1 MRSHPMAGDTL
12 LAALL
17 LLFDLLLYISNSE
30 LDDPVQP
37 WYVAIPLD
45 IAVVTPLVFRRK
57 RPLIAAYIVYAV
69 SYAHSTLD
77 LGASGAIALAVSL
90 YSVLVYVGRKQGLI
104 YAGALVVAAAVA
116 ILPQPQPVWALESF
130 LSLFAIA
137 FCWVLGEFM
146 YARRAY
152 QRELEARLHLL
163 ETERDQ
169 AARIAVAE
177 ERGRIAREL
186 HDVVAHSVSVMVVQA
201 DGAALALNA
210 KPELAGRALRTISET
225 GRGALGEL
233 RRLLDVLR
241 NDHGDGEPRVP
252 QPDAAALGDLAER
265 MRGAGMPVDL
275 EMEGELGTLP
285 AGLSLGIYRIVQESL
300 TNTLK
305 HAGAG
310 AHAAVRVQ
318 LTGDQVE
325 VVVRDDGAGRAR
337 RLEEVGAPGPANGL
351 LVPGK
356 QPAPRLSVAGGN
368 GLIGMRERANVYGG
382 TLEVGPAAGGGWQVR
397 AVLPVRLGS

>member
-1 MRSHPMAGDTL
+1 MVGDSLLAFL
-12 LAALL
+12 LAA
-17 LLFDLLLYISNSE
+17 FDILMFASGGVDPE
-30 LDDPVQP
+30 LPGP
-37 WYVAIPLD
+37 EWFVAVPIDL
-45 IAVVTPLVFRRK
+45 AVVAPLVFRRK
-57 RPLIAAYIVYAV
+57 RPLIAAYAAYVI
-69 SYAHSTLD
+69 SYAHGALD
-77 LGASGAIALAVSL
+77 LGVSGLAALAISL
-90 YSVLVYVGRKQGLI
+90 YSVQVYVGRKQGLI
-104 YAGALVVAAAVA
+104 YGGAFVVAMVVTA
-116 ILPQPQPVWALESF
+116 IVKPEPSMLAQLVFSAF
-130 LSLFAIA
+130 TIA
-137 FCWVLGEFM
+137 FCWLLGEFM

-201 DGAALALNA
+201 DGAALALKSN
-210 KPELAGRALRTISET
+210 PELAGRALGTISET

-241 NDHGDGEPRVP
+241 NDRGDDEPRVP
-252 QPDAAALGDLAER
+252 QPDATALGDLADR
-265 MRGAGMPVDL
+265 MRAAGVPVDL
-275 EMEGELGTLP
+275 ALGDGLDELP
-285 AGLSLGIYRIVQESL
+285 AGVSLGIYRIVQESL

-310 AHAAVRVQ
+310 ASAAVRVRR
-318 LTGDQVE
+318 TGDQVE

-337 RLEEVGAPGPANGL
+337 RLEQVGANGAAATAGPAITAR
-351 LVPGK
+351 

-368 GLIGMRERANVYGG
+368 GLIGMRERAHVYGG

-397 AVLPVRLGS
+397 AVLPVRLNS

>member
-1 MRSHPMAGDTL
+1 MVGDSLLAFL
-12 LAALL
+12 LAA
-17 LLFDLLLYISNSE
+17 FDILMFASGGVDPE
-30 LDDPVQP
+30 LPGP
-37 WYVAIPLD
+37 EWFVAVPIDL
-45 IAVVTPLVFRRK
+45 AVVAPLVFRRK
-57 RPLIAAYIVYAV
+57 RPLIAAYAAYVI
-69 SYAHSTLD
+69 SYAHGALD
-77 LGASGAIALAVSL
+77 LGVSGLAALAISL
-90 YSVLVYVGRKQGLI
+90 YSVQVYVGRKQGLI
-104 YAGALVVAAAVA
+104 YGGAFVVAMVVTA
-116 ILPQPQPVWALESF
+116 IVKPEPSMLAQLVFSAF
-130 LSLFAIA
+130 TIA
-137 FCWVLGEFM
+137 FCWLLGEFM

-201 DGAALALNA
+201 DGAALALKSN
-210 KPELAGRALRTISET
+210 PELAGRALGTISET

-241 NDHGDGEPRVP
+241 NDRGDDEPRVP
-252 QPDAAALGDLAER
+252 QPDATALGDLADR
-265 MRGAGMPVDL
+265 MRAAGVPVDL
-275 EMEGELGTLP
+275 ALGDGLDELP
-285 AGLSLGIYRIVQESL
+285 AGVSLGIYRIVQESL

-310 AHAAVRVQ
+310 ASAAVRVRR
-318 LTGDQVE
+318 TGDQVE

-337 RLEEVGAPGPANGL
+337 RLEQVGANGAAATAGPAITAR
-351 LVPGK
+351 
-356 QPAPRLSVAGGN
+356 QPVPRLSVAGGN
-368 GLIGMRERANVYGG
+368 GLIGMRERAHVYGG

-397 AVLPVRLGS
+397 AVLPVRLNS

>member
-1 MRSHPMAGDTL
+1 MRAHPMAGDSL
-12 LAALL
+12 LAGLL
-17 LLFDLLLYISNSE
+17 LLLDLLLYSSISESGAE
-30 LDDPVQP
+30 PP
-37 WYVAIPLD
+37 AWYIAVPLD
-45 IAVVTPLVFRRK
+45 IAVVAPLVFRRK
-57 RPLIAAYIVYAV
+57 RPLIAAYLVYVV
-69 SYAHSTLD
+69 SYAHSALD
-77 LGASGAIALAVSL
+77 LGAAGAIALAVSL
-90 YSVLVYVGRKQGLI
+90 YSVLVYVGRKHGLI
-104 YAGALVVAAAVA
+104 YAAALVIAAVAAA
-116 ILPQPQPVWALESF
+116 LPRSQPDWGVQLSF
-130 LSLFAIA
+130 SIFAIA
-137 FCWVLGEFM
+137 FCWILGEFM

-201 DGAALALNA
+201 DGAALALQA
-210 KPELAGRALRTISET
+210 KPDLAGRALRTISET

-241 NDHGDGEPRVP
+241 NDSGDGEPRVP
-252 QPDAAALGDLAER
+252 QPDATALGDLAER
-265 MRGAGMPVDL
+265 IRGAGVPVDL
-275 EMEGELGTLP
+275 RLDGELSALP

-325 VVVRDDGAGRAR
+325 IVVRDDGAGRAR
-337 RLEEVGAPGPANGL
+337 RLEQVGATGPVSAAPAPGRA
-351 LVPGK
+351 
-356 QPAPRLSVAGGN
+356 PAPRLSVAGGN
-368 GLIGMRERANVYGG
+368 GVIGMRERANVYGG